1 VAFRFVYPVRIYH
14 VIDGDSVRVW
24 LDTGFYCRYETNA
37 RMWDIDAPEK
47 KTKAGQLVSS
57 VVENWLE
64 ARSDNLMFESVRP
77 DKFAGR
83 WGGYLYAFDSP
94 KATLSTFL
102 LNSGLAVYY
111 DGGRR
116 HDWSDDMLDTIESK
130 CRELLR

>member
-1 VAFRFVYPVRIYH
+1 
-14 VIDGDSVRVW
+14 
-24 LDTGFYCRYETNA
+24 
-37 RMWDIDAPEK
+37 MWDIDAPEK